1 MQCCGR
7 VQGWGDAAGGRRLR
21 IGGVPAGGAG
31 RRPRAAPCA
40 LSTPSSEHACC
51 TRSRKMSRARGRA
64 SDGWGRAFSVV
75 RTRQP
80 RFLRERKR
88 HCHGGGQMQQKRMPG
103 ATRRHAGLKRVL
115 DTCRAAAPPA
125 GDAACAEAAPR
136 GGEAAART
144 PGALP
149 AKDRSTQRRLRLA
162 GQRAPRMGAPQPRR
176 QGRPDRPAEPTV
188 RGEEQPAV
196 HRTSAGKM
204 SSGVGGFT
212 GRHGQIV
219 RIVLQGLWLAGW
231 VGAASREARL
241 GTAAAAAGRLAAAA
255 GTLLARDSPR
265 V

>member
-1 MQCCGR
+1 MDAALWACAR
-7 VQGWGDAAGGRRLR
+7 VGDAAGGRRLR
-21 IGGVPAGGAG
+21 TGGVPAGGAG

-51 TRSRKMSRARGRA
+51 TRNREMSRARGRA

-75 RTRQP
+75 RTRQA
-80 RFLRERKR
+80 RVLRERKR
-88 HCHGGGQMQQKRMPG
+88 HCHDGGQMQQKRMPG

-149 AKDRSTQRRLRLA
+149 AKDRVTQRRLRLA

-188 RGEEQPAV
+188 RGGEQPGSSPDKCWKDELWSGRV
-196 HRTSAGKM
+196 HRQAWTDHTHRAAGL
-204 SSGVGGFT
+204 VAC
-212 GRHGQIV
+212 R
-219 RIVLQGLWLAGW
+219 L
-231 VGAASREARL
+231 GAASR
-241 GTAAAAAGRLAAAA
+241 
-255 GTLLARDSPR
+255 
-265 V
+265 